1 MKISICIPTYNRPEF
16 LKQAIYS
23 SINQSFPPVEIL
35 IGDDSINNE
44 SKILV
49 KRIQKKTKINIRYFK
64 NSPSLGQAD
73 NVNSLINKVIGDK
86 LILLHD
92 DDLLMEDALQNM
104 KACFEID
111 PEINA
116 VYGKQYI
123 IDEDGIIDQR
133 QTKNLNKYFFRT
145 EFYEKIRLSS
155 LEAGVV
161 QQFPNDGYLINSE
174 IAQKVGY
181 RRKEDIGN
189 AGDFDFGFRLGLYG
203 YKLHFLNEFTA
214 KYRMTTSSVARNGTD
229 SGYQAFKIITEHL
242 SNKKILSSKT
252 IIEIMKRKAPIA
264 IMQAIKKGRKKEALR
279 IYFGIYHR
287 NRILSLG
294 GFKRFLHLLK

>member
-49 KRIQKKTKINIRYFK
+49 EKIQKKTEINIRYFK

-73 NVNSLINKVIGDK
+73 NVNSLINKVIGEK

-104 KACFEID
+104 KACFEIY
-111 PEINA
+111 PEIDA

-123 IDEDGIIDQR
+123 IDEDGIIDQC
-133 QTKNLNKYFFRT
+133 QTDNLNKYFFRT
-145 EFYEKIRLSS
+145 DFYEKIRLSS
-155 LEAGVV
+155 IEAGVV
-161 QQFPNDGYLINSE
+161 QQFPNDGYLIDSA

-189 AGDFDFGFRLGLYG
+189 AGDFDFGFRLGRDG
-203 YKLHFLNEFTA
+203 YKFHFLNEFTA

-229 SGYQAFKIITEHL
+229 SGYQSFKIISEYL
-242 SNKKILSSKT
+242 SNEKILYSKT

-264 IMQAIKKGRKKEALR
+264 IMQAIKKGKKKEALR
-279 IYFGIYHR
+279 IYFGKHHR

-294 GFKRFLHLLK
+294 GARRFLHLLK